1 MRVGRYLTSI
11 KSQLSNDDQA
21 DLDRA
26 LAGDAIA
33 ARRLIIGSPKRLLA
47 HVAFLAYQ
55 RKTRNPAYRELLKAA
70 WQPKSRFLLTE
81 FWKPEVVRRMLARA
95 DFERP
100 ALYGPLTV
108 FLPVK
113 ASARGAAAQLCWTLS
128 RKAAVADAIRINPA
142 RPRVLQATIAATDIL
157 HFEKGTK
164 GVVVRRPL
172 KAVTVDRV
180 RGVGGEVA
188 TAGDPHERRGSSR
201 A

>member
-1 MRVGRYLTSI
+1 MRVGRYLTSV
-11 KSQLSNDDQA
+11 KTQLPVDFQA
-21 DLDRA
+21 DFDRA
-26 LAGDAIA
+26 LAGDALA
-33 ARRLIIGSPKRLLA
+33 ARRLVLASPRRLLA

-55 RKTRNPAYRELLKAA
+55 RKTKNPAYRELLKAA
-70 WQPKSRFLLTE
+70 WQPKTRFLLTD
-81 FWKPEVVRRMLARA
+81 FWKPQVVRRMLARA

-108 FLPVK
+108 FQPVK

-128 RKAAVADAIRINPA
+128 RRAAVADAIRINPA
-142 RPRVLQATIAATDIL
+142 RPRIVQATIAATDIL

-172 KAVTVDRV
+172 KAVTVERL
-180 RGVGGEVA
+180 RGVGDEVA
-188 TAGDPHERRGSSR
+188 TAGASHERRRSSR